1 MPPTPLRQE
10 DYLAIEAA
18 VMETARGR
26 WFLAEYAR
34 RNRNADTDT
43 LLTAIDK
50 LEKTVVR
57 ERAPSSLMHQVR
69 MDLTD
74 MANAIERTK
83 TEIAQIKHEDN
94 QGSERFERATVEL
107 DAIVSQTEN
116 ATGDILGAAEKIQE
130 FAWTLREMGA
140 DSDKCDELDVEATNI
155 YMACSFQD
163 LTGQRIRKIVD
174 AMRYVESRINSM
186 IDIWGFESEGVEVDQ
201 HDHRRHDQ
209 RPDAH
214 LLNGPA
220 LEGEGVGQDDVDDLF
235 NAPDLYEEADQND
248 VDALF
253 DNNAQSDQND
263 VDALFDTAGSDEA
276 NASEAAEEDADLP
289 AEMNQDDTD
298 ALFATASEVD
308 VADEAS
314 FEEAPSDEMSEW
326 AADEVADAADEVVDV
341 DVDVDS
347 VDVDIMDMQD
357 LDWAAEADVEADTI
371 DDLETV
377 EPEAARSVEDQEA
390 DIFASTDAE
399 EPSVEASTDTD
410 VTAQDEAEAMPAAE
424 DGEPDIF
431 ASADIF
437 DKALNEELAS
447 SEEEE
452 EELLD
457 LRDRVAQFS

>member
-107 DAIVSQTEN
+107 DAIVSQTES

-140 DSDKCDELDVEATNI
+140 DSDKCDELDMEATNI

-186 IDIWGFESEGVEVDQ
+186 IDIWGFESEGIEVDQ

-220 LEGEGVGQDDVDDLF
+220 LEGEGVGQDDVDNLF
-235 NAPDLYEEADQND
+235 SAPDLYEEADQND

-253 DNNAQSDQND
+253 DSNDKSDQDD
-263 VDALFDTAGSDEA
+263 VDALFDTASSDDEP
-276 NASEAAEEDADLP
+276 SEEECDLS
-289 AEMNQDDTD
+289 AEMSQDDAD
-298 ALFATASEVD
+298 ALFAKASEVEAD
-308 VADEAS
+308 DEA
-314 FEEAPSDEMSEW
+314 EAEAEMVEAAASSEDMSSDDMT
-326 AADEVADAADEVVDV
+326 EVAAEVSAEDTADDDVVDA
-341 DVDVDS
+341 DF
-347 VDVDIMDMQD
+347 MDMQD
-357 LDWAAEADVEADTI
+357 LDWAAEAEADT
-371 DDLETV
+371 DAADYLETV
-377 EPEAARSVEDQEA
+377 EPEAVSEADDQEA
-390 DIFASTDAE
+390 DIFATADSEILSEQESLDM
-399 EPSVEASTDTD
+399 
-410 VTAQDEAEAMPAAE
+410 TAQDEGEAMPPAE

-447 SEEEE
+447 SDEE

>member
-50 LEKTVVR
+50 LEKTIVR

-69 MDLTD
+69 MDLAD

-94 QGSERFERATVEL
+94 EGAERFERATVEL
-107 DAIVSQTEN
+107 DAIVSQTES

-140 DSDKCDELDVEATNI
+140 DSDKCDELDMEATNI

-201 HDHRRHDQ
+201 HDHRRHDT

-214 LLNGPA
+214 LLNGPQ

-235 NAPDLYEEADQND
+235 NAPDLYEQADQND

-253 DNNAQSDQND
+253 DNNDQSDQSD
-263 VDALFDTAGSDEA
+263 VDALFDNAGD
-276 NASEAAEEDADLP
+276 AAETVAEP
-289 AEMNQDDTD
+289 AEADSDLSAEMSQDDAD
-298 ALFATASEVD
+298 ALF
-308 VADEAS
+308 
-314 FEEAPSDEMSEW
+314 
-326 AADEVADAADEVVDV
+326 
-341 DVDVDS
+341 
-347 VDVDIMDMQD
+347 
-357 LDWAAEADVEADTI
+357 
-371 DDLETV
+371 
-377 EPEAARSVEDQEA
+377 
-390 DIFASTDAE
+390 
-399 EPSVEASTDTD
+399 
-410 VTAQDEAEAMPAAE
+410 
-424 DGEPDIF
+424 
-431 ASADIF
+431 
-437 DKALNEELAS
+437 
-447 SEEEE
+447 
-452 EELLD
+452 
-457 LRDRVAQFS
+457 

>member
-107 DAIVSQTEN
+107 DAIVSQTES

-140 DSDKCDELDVEATNI
+140 DSDKCDELDMEATNI

-186 IDIWGFESEGVEVDQ
+186 IDIWGFESEGIEVDQ

-220 LEGEGVGQDDVDDLF
+220 LEGEGVGQDDVDNLF
-235 NAPDLYEEADQND
+235 SAPDLYEEADQND

-253 DNNAQSDQND
+253 DSNDKSDQDD
-263 VDALFDTAGSDEA
+263 VDALFDTASSDDEP
-276 NASEAAEEDADLP
+276 SEEECDLS
-289 AEMNQDDTD
+289 AEMSQDDAD
-298 ALFATASEVD
+298 ALFATASEVEAD
-308 VADEAS
+308 DEA
-314 FEEAPSDEMSEW
+314 EAEAEMVEAAASSEEMSSDDMTEVT
-326 AADEVADAADEVVDV
+326 AEVSAEDTADDDIVDADF
-341 DVDVDS
+341 
-347 VDVDIMDMQD
+347 MDMQD
-357 LDWAAEADVEADTI
+357 LDWAAEAEADT
-371 DDLETV
+371 DAADYLETV
-377 EPEAARSVEDQEA
+377 EPEAVSEADDQEA
-390 DIFASTDAE
+390 DIFASADPE
-399 EPSVEASTDTD
+399 MLSEQESVDM
-410 VTAQDEAEAMPAAE
+410 TAQDEGEAMPPAE

-447 SEEEE
+447 SDEEE